1 MDRIQLFGCTPRFE
15 NAQFA
20 IIGGSQHI
28 VGTGQAS
35 RRAVVIAHSE
45 GDTESEGSGFP
56 ACFFRIP
63 ESYVSVQHLAP
74 AGHRLL
80 SSNVLFTLLEN
91 VKGFDSVRGGEQSPD
106 IELWP
111 VALDEYQDLAALH
124 PADNLE
130 YDLIL
135 LKQPMSLSALVQKD
149 SIHTQYNQL
158 DLHVCR
164 NGELDSPSYYL
175 DVPQLPL
182 EQHKSIE
189 WRSFGVG
196 KNGAKVS
203 NDTGFTHEGTKD
215 FVQYA
220 NEYVTELSAAISYY
234 RDPNNRG
241 KLTTGDL
248 EQFNKIN
255 DYANGQLHHF
265 AEEIAIGRQT
275 GLFEPDLIKRLN
287 TFKSTVEGGLA
298 SEDGKPVDLSLF
310 ATEKEA
316 PPVPSVDIQAR
327 HEGLLGAVNAAYS
340 AYDSLNDDQKQYAAD
355 NLGFNER
362 DGRAIGD
369 AYRMDASN
377 SESLGH
383 AEHVT
388 YEQLNKLD
396 RVFAGLSQV
405 DNPEIHLN
413 NAAQKISD
421 YTSELTPRQQ
431 LERLQEPGFEVVA
444 VGPSHDGEVYYNAGK
459 SQNYEHAVETN
470 VTGLILGYNG
480 DKAQV
485 STSLDLINSGFS
497 NGSQARTKGF
507 AQDVYVASTLANQ
520 NTSRATELYGTD
532 QDGFVLGVSEDH
544 SASNAVSTLDTV
556 KDGEVRSLVTS
567 TIDGTRSRSVQI
579 GEIHGQ
585 LQNVIAQSSFA
596 TATDSGREKS
606 NELKI
611 RLNDDDAVVFSSGV
625 QQDVADGTGV
635 YGVISAGEQ
644 SRRVP
649 PIGWSSEN
657 TYRSSAGLPPRL
669 LSTFDEQQPH
679 SSFNFDYA
687 KFASEGLPD
696 LPTKSSHFRS
706 YSDVFEFLSDAH
718 NRAVTATSAL
728 DAMKSFQGVSG
739 APDSGVTSG
748 LTNKALNKTL
758 TAEKDFFV
766 SNKEALGEAL
776 VYATY
781 LETSNPTLSKGLT
794 TDDVVSRLKSAV
806 SAATQEFQPI
816 AEKGK
821 TKNADGSIYQ
831 GVSKTN
837 TEHYGEALSET
848 VVNKARDVFGSS
860 VSGGSKAFKQKL
872 TGELKT
878 IDYNGIERATQRPA
892 SLSRPEGEFQLADY
906 NPESIHAVNEF
917 ARGLGVTTEDDPI
930 TIPSKEVIAG
940 LVGKYFDEVDKAT
953 APSAAAGDTD
963 AAGTVVERGVQFE
976 SSSVLLEATNKAIG
990 RLEGNEGGTELF
1002 VNGLLDYFKN
1012 NSDTALS
1019 PESQR
1024 AAAQVTDT
1032 LRLLKDAESING
1044 TEVHLGDATRA
1055 RISEEL
1061 GIAANDSQTLHIN
1074 DASVID
1080 GNVTY
1085 FTGGHEA
1092 VLNGAIP
1099 VFDGAT
1105 SVDGYDK
1112 IKLNNGDVLYRSK
1125 KSGAE
1130 SFQVSS
1136 ELNERVSL
1144 LFNDRTDFTGQ
1155 DFDFAVDYQRA
1166 VGPKLDGPAYDED
1179 VAGLVS
1185 HKLGELRDHLVQNLQ
1200 DANARASYDHAL
1212 NKTGDFVNSVKQV
1225 GDPEQ
1230 LEQVYKALGDQY
1242 GQGQYEGHIQDV
1254 NWLQSD
1260 SVSAS
1265 PEQLNASLDY
1275 FERRAELRP
1284 EIRVGRR
1291 PDAYDNR
1298 ALLKD
1303 IATKYR
1309 QIGTAL
1315 ETSKETDQANILS
1328 TYDALVDRTKALLDQ
1343 PNYRDNKVDF
1353 LEDLNSRFAD
1363 TTLFK
1368 ETLEGQFSFSS
1379 EDIEKLKAD
1388 IANDTDPGVN
1398 LGRYDSLNSQR
1409 DPREAAAFLTS
1420 LRETPE
1426 AVRNQSL
1433 DIASDPLQ
1441 VADSYFEK
1449 LNETTAFLNQ
1459 QHTSQFDPAAIGIKE
1474 KNPRYTLD
1482 FPPDELV
1489 SRIVRGAENAL
1500 ISDSITGHDASSFV
1514 EALLK
1519 FVDTAGSDA
1528 IANTTT
1534 DGSNPLEGIN
1544 HEFFD
1549 TESTGAPV
1557 AENLKQLGII
1567 KFIDQIESIN
1577 GNKLNL
1583 SPELR
1588 EAWANQRA
1596 KVGGTTVTDQNAPTI
1611 DTIKL
1616 EKNADGSNRIV
1627 YLDESDNALNPTT
1640 TPIIDGDTRAPG
1652 YITVGL
1658 EDGRTTLI
1666 NFADSKQRFNV
1677 SEKAKSSIDW
1687 LSSDSTVSDPQT
1699 VDFAF
1704 DYERAAL
1711 ESGQSRITQGK
1722 FVDRVATKIKSL
1734 VANGDESS
1742 TTLQALLEKTSDY
1755 AQSSEPARLRVVD
1768 ALSDAFNGD
1777 TKSLFSEVDAN
1788 SNNLRAELR
1797 QVFPELNP
1805 DLKTQT
1811 DAFKGFAEHIGEKD
1825 FGDFVEK
1832 GSLEAYSRTI
1842 DAYRQLVS
1850 KGNENHTLSS
1860 AEQQR
1865 IITGFDDAIRS
1876 LAESGV
1882 DTSVPVQ
1889 ALADFVGTLPIG
1901 DREASRLL
1909 PHALSE
1915 TESIEGHTL
1924 LVSDKARKALADVAS
1939 GDISSGRGVNYL
1951 NQISVNGN
1959 DIDVYSKAS
1968 SEIVLRDAPKVISGQ
1983 TPEGFSRFSLKD
1995 GGFALVP
2002 KGGQGD
2008 AFVYSPELTRQID
2021 SLASASASDT
2031 PDILKSSFDYY
2042 RALSQEPG
2050 SGYTS
2055 SDFNQQL
2062 SKRMADLVKS
2072 EGVKGNNFGALRD
2085 KTYGYL
2091 ENLQQNNP
2099 EGYESALRSIDAEFN
2114 LPGHQQDYYKTF
2126 GGVLLSEVKKHL
2138 QANHGRLTGLEKKA
2152 VENIIAISEDAG
2164 LPRDPSQ
2171 ILDRFKGENELAA
2184 FKESLSTE
2192 KYGELVSHLDL
2203 LKSLQNVGDDE
2214 KLVLSEFDDAL
2225 TDRPTDQSK
2234 SQTSADLL
2242 RSISNDAPET
2252 FEELPDALVEK
2263 IGELIKRTSGQSDKL
2278 DSDVIGHVISAEHG
2292 LDESTRAGYQTIL
2305 KDGYRPPKDG
2315 IATSTTSTTPNQSDS
2330 SSPIVAGGEDSTA
2343 TKVPTITDPTGG
2355 SIEDAFGKD
2364 PVSGSADDVANKPL
2378 TDNPTAAAEPGDTNT
2393 RTATVGEID
2402 RTFGSD
2408 SEFFRRAVND
2418 AISARDD
2425 AATRSAYQY
2434 KRGEEVARRFDDAVT
2449 NIREENGLGD
2459 RYVPILSETR
2469 KVKSGGYE
2477 VTFVDR
2483 ATQKLKTI
2491 TTEDSGISDAAKLID
2506 DTIEERLKTSS
2517 VEGNANEVSNESVSR
2532 LLEHGEVEGSGV
2544 STLNSAFAIQA
2555 AFSYFQHKDL
2565 EGDASSSHLADVL
2578 KAHEYVNLARVG
2590 YGVALDGVHVVQLV
2604 NSIAKSGETAAEETL
2619 RAGSTAVGAVA
2630 ETAAGALD
2638 GVFGLV
2644 STGFDIYELT
2654 QAHTDRE
2661 KAIVGVQLGFDAG
2674 TVVLGGISTGL
2685 SIASVAGSAA
2695 IASTAA
2701 AAGAVLG
2708 GVGVIFAGVGIGIG
2722 ALVSVYSEVEAD
2734 AAHVGELFDGWGQ
2747 TYKQGGFT
2755 YDSKHKALKPVGDG
2769 VIDNLDLNTGVV
2781 TFGDQTIYQSHHGK
2795 TGSGKQNYFFWSGDM
2810 PEEDRSKAP
2819 LKIRETWGYAK
2830 THNLGD
2836 VAKNADIV
2844 YLPIGVQ
2851 TSTIGYEYNTLP
2863 GQLTQHKKGFDFL
2876 RDLEKY
2882 KTFDYDFVVA
2892 VPEYGIDTVN
2902 FNYEK
2907 HNVKV
2912 ELGTKDRTIAV
2923 PDIPSPFVG
2932 KLSYSLYGQGA
2943 QYTIS
2948 LNNHANL
2955 DTAQRGDKA
2964 STYIIDS
2971 SHVSSQTTKIT
2982 DGAVVVGNSS
2992 VWFHDRGTANVLISS
3007 YYDGDLF
3014 KPDFAHHKEIAVL
3027 VNGETLNKDKTG
3039 SSGNARSDLQTHLDH
3054 LGQQGKLG
3062 EFTQISNY
3070 HSPDG
3075 HVEPVI
3081 IYRPSDHDY
3090 LKILGKSGDDVLLVD
3105 REKNTIVKLNKMF
3118 TEQHGEYQLPGIEGK
3133 HEITG
3138 VNGDNGLVVQ
3148 VEQTTADG
3156 QKAKLLFNYEDK
3168 HFVLH
3173 GISGDSALIDALK
3186 QDPANSLTTIRDR
3199 FAGPVSIA
3207 PWLSVRDTADHVAP
3221 VNIRTSDGLVFQ
3233 PNTDQNLDSLSVIT
3247 PGVVANSQVATGY
3260 STNLHG
3266 SVYFVDSTPYSL
3278 AQARSEITGHQASAT
3293 YDISSLNFSESDT
3306 KSSHTLGDFL
3316 GTNAVASGDGNH
3328 NHDKAVHTIQGQV
3341 YLTKG
3346 DHQLIF
3352 DHDDGFQ
3359 LTLGGRQVF
3368 KSDSWNAKDDGA
3380 TFHAESDGFYKL
3392 DILYY
3397 EGAGASKLRLNID
3410 GKDLNNTD
3418 FAGPNAALS
3427 KNLLVNGSFEDFV
3440 NTDPT
3445 YAPDPTQPFNHAYG
3459 EAAGWHGN
3467 QGKNGEKVRL
3477 FEDPYQFGPA
3487 AEGKN
3492 KLYAGAGTDTWQ
3504 DVKLKAGQKYVITF
3518 KTAPMLVGSEG
3529 DFDVLWEGKKVSS
3542 VHVDSQSL
3550 FKPTESY
3557 TDEDKEIALEANKK
3571 WVEHRIE
3578 VTATGDSSRLEF
3590 KGTSKYSFIDDV
3602 ELVHGSMDDY
3612 NAVHG
3617 NADATLNGP
3626 VLLYDTKA
3634 KSIFRQDD
3642 LKSKPEKLIVGQSGS
3657 IDINQTVDI
3666 AYNTSKGLAAETHD
3680 GLSWIFN
3687 KLGEDRLTDVR
3698 ADWISHHE
3706 DWLTDIDTLFKEQ
3719 IGAPSLSQLASGDNV
3734 VRISGLSADADKKPI
3749 LAFYDSVDKKLVIAN
3764 TPGNTDDFSL
3774 LKVDS
3779 TGNNAWLL
3787 DLKTKHV
3794 YSQKIV
3800 SEDKIRASF
3809 DGSVLTSNVHREDTT
3824 HYVPHAVELFG
3835 GSKVTDLEYVDDTL
3849 KVTTAEGLVVDVTAT
3864 KQTLV
3869 GLTDAWTAK
3878 HGHDLPDGYTPKN
3891 GVAIYAGGT
3900 DKTSINGWVFT
3911 DHENTF
3917 FAADKLPDSENRQL
3931 LGFNYARNQAYVT
3944 AFDKDPF
3951 KQTLYTVSPDGSVTK
3966 GDNFEL
3972 AKVFEKEGKKTLLL
3986 KSSDGEHD
3994 VSVPVV
4000 DDVSY
4005 LLLSGGEGKDTFT
4018 VNNDALRQYKHIA
4031 LDSFEENGTD
4041 KPDVVV
4047 FKGVV
4052 DANAFQATV
4061 SDGDVFLIDKKSARS
4076 FEFDNVVD
4084 PETDKVIDDV
4094 TIRSLGLPDLKVSDV
4109 VKSLL
4114 DKQTAGNVAERVKH
4128 AANDSVNL
4136 GNIYLKKLEASSA
4149 DTHDSDSKSTS
4160 KNDKAETATPTESDV
4175 NKLVQAMAS
4184 MKSQDDAELKDDRHK
4199 DEGSLGSITD
4209 DPHAH

>member
-1 MDRIQLFGCTPRFE
+1 MDRIQLFGCTPRYE
-15 NAQFA
+15 TAQFA

-28 VGTGQAS
+28 FGTGQAS

-45 GDTESEGSGFP
+45 GDSALEAHGISEH
-56 ACFFRIP
+56 CFRVP
-63 ESYVSVQHLAP
+63 ESFALIRHLAP

-91 VKGFDSVRGGEQSPD
+91 VQGFDAVSGGEQSSD

-164 NGELDSPSYYL
+164 NGDRDSPVYYL
-175 DVPQLPL
+175 QVPQPPL
-182 EQHKSIE
+182 VQQQTIE

-196 KNGAKVS
+196 KNGVKVS
-203 NDTGFTHEGTKD
+203 NDTGYTKPGAEGFAK
-215 FVQYA
+215 YA
-220 NEYVTELSAAISYY
+220 NDYVTELSAAISYY
-234 RDPNNRG
+234 RDPTNRL
-241 KLTTGDL
+241 KVTTQDL
-248 EQFNKIN
+248 EQFNKLN

-275 GLFEPDLIKRLN
+275 GLFEPDLIERLN
-287 TFKSTVEGGLA
+287 SFKRTVESGLA
-298 SEDGKPVDLSLF
+298 SKDGKPVDLSLF

-316 PPVPSVDIQAR
+316 PPIPNVDIQAR
-327 HEGLLGAVNAAYS
+327 HEGLRGAVNAAYR
-340 AYDSLNDDQKQYAAD
+340 AYDSLSEDQKQYAAD
-355 NLGFNER
+355 SLGFTER

-383 AEHVT
+383 GEHVT

-405 DNPEIHLN
+405 DEPDIHLN

-421 YTSELTPRQQ
+421 YSSELTPRQQ

-444 VGPSHDGEVYYNAGK
+444 VGPTHDGEVYYNGGK

-480 DKAQV
+480 DKSQV
-485 STSLDLINSGFS
+485 STSLDLLNAGFS
-497 NGSQARTKGF
+497 SGSQSHTKGF

-520 NTSRATELYGTD
+520 NTSRATKLYGTD
-532 QDGFVLGVSEDH
+532 QDGFVFGVTDDH
-544 SASNAVSTLDTV
+544 SGSHSVSTLDSV
-556 KDGEVRSLVTS
+556 NDGQVQSLVTS

-579 GEIHGQ
+579 GEVHGQ
-585 LQNVIAQSSFA
+585 LQNVIAESSFA
-596 TATDSGREKS
+596 TADGSGRAKS

-635 YGVISAGEQ
+635 YGVVSASEQ

-649 PIGWSSEN
+649 PIGWGSEN
-657 TYRSSAGLPPRL
+657 SYRSSAGLPPRL

-679 SSFNFDYA
+679 SSFNFDYS

-696 LPTKSSHFRS
+696 LPTSSKHFRS
-706 YSDVFEFLSDAH
+706 YSEVFDFLADAH
-718 NRAVTATSAL
+718 NRAVTATTALEAEQAFRGESGSAE
-728 DAMKSFQGVSG
+728 V
-739 APDSGVTSG
+739 GVTSG
-748 LTNKALNKTL
+748 STNQALNNTL
-758 TAEKDFFV
+758 TTEKDFFLN
-766 SNKEALGEAL
+766 NKEALGEAL

-781 LETSNPTLSKGLT
+781 LETSNPALSKGLT
-794 TDDVVSRLKSAV
+794 TDDIVSRLKSAV

-821 TKNADGSIYQ
+821 TTNADGSIYV
-831 GVSKTN
+831 GVGREDAQRYGQALADNVVVEARRVFSSGLFTSSKPF
-837 TEHYGEALSET
+837 A
-848 VVNKARDVFGSS
+848 K
-860 VSGGSKAFKQKL
+860 KL
-872 TGELKT
+872 TDALAA
-878 IDYNGIERATQRPA
+878 IDYNSIEGSTRRAA
-892 SLSRPEGEFQLADY
+892 SLTRPEGEFQLTDY
-906 NPESIHAVNEF
+906 NPDSIRVVNEF
-917 ARGLGVTTEDDPI
+917 ARRLGVADEPI
-930 TIPSKEVIAG
+930 TIPSKEMIAD
-940 LVGKYFDEVDKAT
+940 VVSKYFDDAEKA
-953 APSAAAGDTD
+953 AVLSTD
-963 AAGTVVERGVQFE
+963 AGNASNSVKFE
-976 SSSVLLEATNKAIG
+976 AKSVLLEATNKALVS
-990 RLEGNEGGTELF
+990 LEDNPGGTDLF
-1002 VNGLLDYFKN
+1002 VNGLLDYFQ
-1012 NSDTALS
+1012 SDENAKISSLNQS
-1019 PESQR
+1019 
-1024 AAAQVTDT
+1024 AAKDVVNT
-1032 LRLLKDAESING
+1032 LRVLENAQSING
-1044 TEVHLGDATRA
+1044 AEIHLSEATRS
-1055 RISEEL
+1055 RIINEL
-1061 GIAANDSQTLHIN
+1061 GSSAGDGDILTIN

-1085 FTGGHEA
+1085 YSGNHEA
-1092 VLNGAIP
+1092 VLSGAVP

-1105 SVDGYDK
+1105 SLDGYDQ

-1185 HKLGELRDHLVQNLQ
+1185 HKLGVLYDHLAQNVVDPNL
-1200 DANARASYDHAL
+1200 RASYEHAL
-1212 NKTGDFVNSVKQV
+1212 NKTGNFVTSVKQA
-1225 GDPEQ
+1225 GDPDQ
-1230 LEQVYKALGDQY
+1230 LEQVYQALGDQY
-1242 GQGQYEGHIQDV
+1242 GEGQYEGHIQDV

-1260 SVSAS
+1260 SVNAS

-1284 EIRVGRR
+1284 EIKGTRR
-1291 PDAYDNR
+1291 PEAYDNR
-1298 ALLKD
+1298 ALLDD

-1315 ETSKETDQANILS
+1315 ETSKEADQANVLS
-1328 TYDALVDRTKALLDQ
+1328 TYDALVERTKALLDQ

-1353 LEDLNSRFAD
+1353 LEALNSRFED
-1363 TTLFK
+1363 KTLFS
-1368 ETLEGQFSFSS
+1368 EALEGQFSFSS
-1379 EDIEKLKAD
+1379 KDIDKLKAD

-1409 DPREAAAFLTS
+1409 GVAEASAFLTS
-1420 LRETPE
+1420 LRDTPE
-1426 AVRNQSL
+1426 SVREQSL
-1433 DIASDPLQ
+1433 DIVKDQLK
-1441 VADSYFEK
+1441 VTGRYYKK
-1449 LNETTAFLNQ
+1449 LNETTKALNQ
-1459 QHTSQFDPAAIGIKE
+1459 QHTSQFDPDAVGIKE
-1474 KNPRYTLD
+1474 KNPEHTLD

-1528 IANTTT
+1528 TANTTT
-1534 DGSNPLEGIN
+1534 DGSNPLEDIN
-1544 HEFFD
+1544 HQFFD
-1549 TESTGAPV
+1549 TESNGAPV

-1567 KFIDQIESIN
+1567 KFIDQIESVN

-1596 KVGGTTVTDQNAPTI
+1596 KVGGTTVTDRDAPTI

-1652 YITVGL
+1652 YLTVGL

-1677 SEKAKSSIDW
+1677 SEKAKTSIDW
-1687 LSSDSTVSDPQT
+1687 LSSDSTVSDPQA

-1704 DYERAAL
+1704 DYTRAAL

-1722 FVDRVATKIKSL
+1722 FADSVASKIKSL

-1742 TTLQALLEKTSDY
+1742 STLQALLEKTSDY
-1755 AQSSEPARLRVVD
+1755 AQSSESARLRVVD
-1768 ALSDAFNGD
+1768 ALGDAFDGD
-1777 TKSLFSEVDAN
+1777 TSSLFSEVDAN

-1832 GSLEAYSRTI
+1832 GSLDAYSRTI

-1850 KGNENHTLSS
+1850 KGDESHTFSA

-1901 DREASRLL
+1901 DQEASRLL

-1924 LVSDKARKALADVAS
+1924 LVSDKARQALADVAS

-2021 SLASASASDT
+2021 GLASASASDT

-2062 SKRMADLVKS
+2062 STRMADLVKN
-2072 EGVKGNNFGALRD
+2072 EGVKGDNFGALRD

-2114 LPGHQQDYYKTF
+2114 LPGNQQDYYKTF

-2138 QANHGRLTGLEKKA
+2138 QANHERLTGLETKA
-2152 VENIIAISEDAG
+2152 VENIIAISEDVG

-2242 RSISNDAPET
+2242 RNISTDAPDT

-2263 IGELIKRTSGQSDKL
+2263 IGELIKRTSAQSDKL

-2305 KDGYRPPKDG
+2305 KDGYRPPKDS
-2315 IATSTTSTTPNQSDS
+2315 IATSTTSTTPTQSDS
-2330 SSPIVAGGEDSTA
+2330 SSPIIAGGEDSTA
-2343 TKVPTITDPTGG
+2343 TKVPTITDPNGV
-2355 SIEDAFGKD
+2355 SSDKD
-2364 PVSGSADDVANKPL
+2364 PVSGGTDDVANKPL
-2378 TDNPTAAAEPGDTNT
+2378 TDNPTAVAEPGDTNT

-2661 KAIVGVQLGFDAG
+2661 KAIVGVQLGFDTG

-2836 VAKNADIV
+2836 AAKNADIV

-2992 VWFHDRGTANVLISS
+2992 IWFHDRGTANVLISS

-3173 GISGDSALIDALK
+3173 SISGDSALIDALK

-3266 SVYFVDSTPYSL
+3266 SVYFVDSTPYNL

-3359 LTLGGRQVF
+3359 LALGGRQVF

-3542 VHVDSQSL
+3542 VHVDSQSS

-3557 TDEDKEIALEANKK
+3557 ADEDKEIALEANKK

-3634 KSIFRQDD
+3634 KSIFKQDD
-3642 LKSKPEKLIVGQSGS
+3642 LKSKPEKLIIGQSGS
-3657 IDINQTVDI
+3657 IDISQTVDI

-3698 ADWISHHE
+3698 ADWISHHQ
-3706 DWLTDIDTLFKEQ
+3706 DWLTDIDTLFNEQ

-3809 DGSVLTSNVHREDTT
+3809 DGAVLTSNVHREDTT

-3917 FAADKLPDSENRQL
+3917 FAADKLPDSENKQL

-4114 DKQTAGNVAERVKH
+4114 DKQTTGNVAERVKH